1 MKIRQFGL
9 ASMLMVL
16 SAAPVAAQG
25 IPSGA
30 RIGGGRSAA
39 PLTRIMVATPY
50 VFTTADSALAVSVG
64 QSMRDR
70 VARVAPRNTYSVIS
84 DSMMSAALVQFGYD
98 PHQLL
103 TPALSRALAQQ
114 IAGRVLVTSQM
125 AKPASGQWSMVARL
139 TGTNDDAGVTV
150 RVQQSGA
157 PQAMGEAAADA
168 LKPALENLAG
178 ARECMNLRAQKP
190 ADARKKAEEVLKNM
204 PTNGLAHYCL
214 AQLDA
219 DTAKK
224 VQHLSAAVAGDSLSV
239 IAMRQLA
246 SIYEARADT
255 ANMVAMLQS
264 MLRAAPTDQE
274 LRQSAFRVFLSVG
287 RSDAAVEVADEGLR
301 LDPNN
306 ADLYDLKSNACLFA
320 GNYQCAVQAL
330 EQAYAVD
337 SLRADTLFFAKIA
350 ASAEQRLS
358 DTLPVP
364 TAADTATYLKWAAI
378 GAQKFPSNPTM
389 LANLIKAYTYTGQAD
404 STLSAAKRLLAI
416 DSTNVT
422 AALSAA
428 QALVNARR
436 AQEAMPY
443 VELVSRHGDEST
455 KPQAAGIL
463 TNGAL
468 PLIQGD
474 SANFELAGEML
485 RKGVELAP
493 DAPFSPTMSYLLAVA
508 NLQLTAQLDD
518 GAVAGKSC
526 ETARRMDTLM
536 TEAGPAIEKAKA
548 TRPDE
553 ATKLQGSIVQYKERT
568 TALVTSFCG

>member
-9 ASMLMVL
+9 ASMLLML
-16 SAAPVAAQG
+16 GAAPVAAQG

-30 RIGGGRSAA
+30 RIGGGRSAV

-64 QSMRDR
+64 EAMRKQVGR
-70 VARVAPRNTYSVIS
+70 AAPRNTYSVIS
-84 DSMMSAALVQFGYD
+84 DSMMRAALEQFGYD

-103 TPALSRALAQQ
+103 TPTLSRALAQQ

-125 AKPASGQWSMVARL
+125 SRPADGQWSMVARL

-150 RVQQSGA
+150 RLQQSGT
-157 PQAMGEAAADA
+157 PLAMGEAAADA
-168 LKPALENLAG
+168 LRPGLEHLAN

-190 ADARKKAEEVLKNM
+190 DEARKKAQAVLQDM

-214 AQLDA
+214 AQLA
-219 DTAKK
+219 TDTAQK

-246 SIYEARADT
+246 SIHEVQGDTTRA
-255 ANMVAMLQS
+255 VAILQS

-274 LRQSAFRVFLSVG
+274 LRQSAFRYFLSAG
-287 RSDAAVEVADEGLR
+287 RSDAAVQVADEGLR

-320 GNYQCAVQAL
+320 GDYQCAVQSL

-358 DTLPVP
+358 DSMPVP
-364 TAADTATYLKWAAI
+364 TAADTATYVKWAAI
-378 GAQKFPSNPTM
+378 GAQKFPSNPTL
-389 LANLIKAYTYTGQAD
+389 LANLIKAYTYSGQAD
-404 STLSAAKRLLAI
+404 STLSAAQRLLAI

-443 VELVSRHGDEST
+443 VELVIRHGDEST

-474 SANFELAGEML
+474 SANFELAGNML

-518 GAVAGKSC
+518 QAVAGKSC
-526 ETARRMDTLM
+526 DTSRRMDALM
-536 TEAGPAIEKAKA
+536 TEAVPAIEKAKA
-548 TRPDE
+548 TRPEE
-553 ATKLQGSIVQYKERT
+553 ATKLQGSITQYKERT